1 MNNTSHGCSSD
12 ARFTSS
18 NVVEVVAG
26 SVENI
31 NVETFEN
38 LECYKATRGFRRM
51 ISRFVKTLPSTEEF
65 RLKDQLLRSSRGVTA
80 CIAEGYGCGS
90 DDDNLRF
97 CLKARGYLSESL
109 DHLSVAS
116 DEGYMT
122 EETYAA
128 MCGRLEDTWKI
139 LNGHIVYLQQCV
151 RDGISFSDRQL
162 EK

>member
-1 MNNTSHGCSSD
+1 MQ
-12 ARFTSS
+12 
-18 NVVEVVAG
+18 
-26 SVENI
+26 
-31 NVETFEN
+31 TFED
-38 LECYKATRGFRRM
+38 LGSYKAAREFRRM
-51 ISRFVKTLPSTEEF
+51 IARFAKTLPRSEEY

-80 CIAEGYGCGS
+80 CIAEGYGRG
-90 DDDNLRF
+90 DDEGNHRY

-128 MCGRLEDTWKI
+128 MCARLEDTWKI
-139 LNGHIVYLQQCV
+139 LNGYIVYLEQCV
-151 RDGISFSDRQL
+151 RDGVSIPDRQL